1 MQRLG
6 ELLVAG
12 GLLTGE
18 QVEQA
23 LRAQV
28 MWGGRLGTNL
38 IELGFIDLDQLS
50 RTLGLLHKLPSALGR
65 HFEKIDKDLQK
76 LLSPDVA
83 EKFSVVPLLRVAADD
98 KVIIAGIGPLEAK
111 PLAIIADDMGLSP
124 EQLVVTV
131 AAELRIRYQLERAY
145 NIPRSSRFLRS
156 RGPAF
161 PQFTTAPEVGETSD
175 VDLPA
180 FAAEEPSAR
189 RTAPEFGVEEPSAR
203 RRGLVEGRRPPTIAQ
218 PPPIPTGPPRPATI
232 DDLGVPVLDIE
243 PDPEPEPT
251 EDELKARRTYV
262 RTLSETNLAAVTPP
276 VPAPEPPPPAQET
289 PETEEAKRL
298 GRIALRRIAA
308 PPALVGETSRPAL
321 GATLGEATRSIRRAT
336 DRDRVADLM
345 IQTVAKFAPGCE
357 AALLLVVRG
366 DAAISWRSFSR
377 RGYAIPEI
385 AVPLDQSPLA
395 QQVVET
401 RETTRLVCDD
411 LDAIDTL
418 LFRALGG
425 SEDGELVVIPV
436 VIAEQV
442 MCLVA
447 MVGSESS
454 EVEAIAGAA
463 GAGFARLMRDASR

>member
-1 MQRLG
+1 
-6 ELLVAG
+6 LVAG
-12 GLLTGE
+12 GLVTAE

-50 RTLGLLHKLPSALGR
+50 RTLGILHKLPSALGR

-98 KVIIAGIGPLEAK
+98 KVIVAGIGPLETR
-111 PLAIIADDMGLSP
+111 PLAIIADDMGLGP
-124 EQLVVTV
+124 AQIVVTV

-161 PQFTTAPEVGETSD
+161 PQFTTAPDVGETSD

-180 FAAEEPSAR
+180 FASEEPSAR
-189 RTAPEFGVEEPSAR
+189 RTGPEFGIEEPSAR
-203 RRGLVEGRRPPTIAQ
+203 RRGVVEGRRPPQIT
-218 PPPIPTGPPRPATI
+218 PPPIPSMPPRPATI
-232 DDLGVPVLDIE
+232 DDLGVPILDIE

-251 EDELKARRTYV
+251 EAELKARRTYV
-262 RTLSETNLAAVTPP
+262 RTLSETNLAAV
-276 VPAPEPPPPAQET
+276 VPAEPIPEPPPPPPEHHEAQET
-289 PETEEAKRL
+289 PETEESKRL

-308 PPALVGETSRPAL
+308 PPALVGETSRHAL
-321 GATLGEATRSIRRAT
+321 GGTLGEATRSIRRAT
-336 DRDRVADLM
+336 DRDRVVDLM

-357 AALLLVVRG
+357 AALVLVVRG

-395 QQVVET
+395 QKVVET
-401 RETTRLVCDD
+401 RTATRLVCDE

-425 SEDGELVVIPV
+425 GEDGELVVIPV
-436 VIAEQV
+436 VIADQV

-447 MVGSESS
+447 MVGTESS